1 MTSVLDSSQHWKGH
15 TLSLVS
21 PLKTSYVILA
31 AHCKIKMLE
40 PFVEKV
46 LRRSKQWYHSIKAS
60 QVPLCRLYVHEG
72 SGAPSVSLP
81 SPSFNEAAFFFF
93 FFFTPLLICKKVK
106 VARTF
111 SKQKSLIES
120 SLFQV
125 REKKKPHS
133 TCTWGDE
140 SKLYFWVLAIH

>member
-21 PLKTSYVILA
+21 PFKTSYVILA

-46 LRRSKQWYHSIKAS
+46 LRKSKQWYHSIKAS
-60 QVPLCRLYVHEG
+60 QFPLCMSTKAAGLPL
-72 SGAPSVSLP
+72 SPCPPLP
-81 SPSFNEAAFFFF
+81 SMRLLF

-140 SKLYFWVLAIH
+140 SKLCFWVLAIH